1 MVIFPNYVKLP
12 EGTSQ
17 KKNSHGITHPTHCQD
32 SWFVSKALVA
42 LVPLPSHSRWIF
54 IPRKKKQRPPFQ
66 QPTWLL
72 LWQHLDEG
80 PVPKISPRCEAWCWN
95 ISQHRT
101 PFLWHSFVGQ
111 YSSTVEHL
119 GIDWA
124 YWQFSQKHRNCVKVE
139 RMAWERQ
146 IFMRTVLANKLPKFR
161 NSRKAAAKK
170 AGLGMTWLDQ
180 QIAWN
185 CQEIAGTHCLLILE
199 SPGIIYDNLW

>member
-54 IPRKKKQRPPFQ
+54 IPRKKNNNGHPSSSPPGCFFGSIS
-66 QPTWLL
+66 TKALFRKS
-72 LWQHLDEG
+72 
-80 PVPKISPRCEAWCWN
+80 VPDAKHGAGISPN
-95 ISQHRT
+95 IET

-124 YWQFSQKHRNCVKVE
+124 YLSHKHRNCVKVE

-146 IFMRTVLANKLPKFR
+146 IFMRTVLANKLPKLR

-170 AGLGMTWLDQ
+170 AGLGMTMWLDQ
-180 QIAWN
+180 DIG
-185 CQEIAGTHCLLILE
+185 GTAAAFSSWSHQ
-199 SPGIIYDNLW
+199 G